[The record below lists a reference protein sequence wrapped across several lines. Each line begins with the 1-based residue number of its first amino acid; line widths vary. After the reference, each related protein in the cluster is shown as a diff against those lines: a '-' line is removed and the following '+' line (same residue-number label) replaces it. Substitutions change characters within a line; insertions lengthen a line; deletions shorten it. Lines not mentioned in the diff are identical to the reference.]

1 MNQEQREVIAFE
13 MIEEAWSALRAQ
25 SIDAGLRCREVDP
38 NHTTEDVRHI
48 MNMIDEG
55 WDNFREIWSMGR

>member
-1 MNQEQREVIAFE
+1 MNQVQKETIAFE
-13 MIEEAWSALRAQ
+13 MIQEAWSALRAG
-25 SIDAGLRCREVDP
+25 SVDAGTRCQEVDP
-38 NHTTEDVRHI
+38 AYTTEDVRHI